1 MGFTLPLFLDAAR
14 RKYPPNE
21 GGKHKEREVACR
33 FHAAP
38 RFSMLR
44 GGNTPQMRGV
54 NTKKGRRRVG
64 FTPPPV
70 YRCCWEEIP
79 PMIGG

>member
-21 GGKHKEREVACR
+21 GGKHKERGAACR

-38 RFSMLR
+38 RLSMLL
-44 GGNTPQMRGV
+44 GGNTPRDRGI
-54 NTKKGRRRVG
+54 NERKRRWCVG
-64 FTPPPV
+64 FTPPPFV
-70 YRCCWEEIP
+70 DSAGKKYP
-79 PMIGG
+79 LHSGG

>member
-21 GGKHKEREVACR
+21 GGKHKERGAACK
-33 FHAAP
+33 FHTAP
-38 RFSMLR
+38 IC
-44 GGNTPQMRGV
+44 
-54 NTKKGRRRVG
+54 
-64 FTPPPV
+64 
-70 YRCCWEEIP
+70 RCYWEEIP